1 MIKPTLGRVFLLLSL
16 SLFILHLIQ
25 ISETLSSATKIPFRL
40 SPYTFDPA
48 FSPPLN
54 TSKSKRLII
63 LLTSFRGGSSF
74 LGKLFD
80 ENPTVQYLF
89 EPFHS
94 GHIRWMYKNNKLHGA
109 GPHHTRYE
117 HYMLYLQQ
125 IVQCG
130 EILPSWVAYVER
142 WRLCGTAH
150 ENLQR
155 FGSDVCP
162 GNLTYK
168 GMMTDVCKFRA
179 TSAVKV
185 IRMRRLRDV
194 LLIKNIKEVDVRIVH
209 FIRHPVGIMH
219 SRVGWRQFAWIPV
232 NQLDLRKSWYTA
244 RERATMLAW
253 EAHTY
258 CADVME
264 TRRSVERD
272 PWLRERYLSVT
283 HVQLSLE
290 PVDTA
295 RTIYHHVGLAMGKDM
310 EEFVRNTTQ
319 GLAEDKYVEKG
330 YISTSR
336 VSKDVVLAWKAM
348 DKLSR
353 FQINVIDAVC
363 SRLMAVMEEK
373 SSFESLDLNNILR
386 LYYPS

>member
-1 MIKPTLGRVFLLLSL
+1 
-16 SLFILHLIQ
+16 
-25 ISETLSSATKIPFRL
+25 
-40 SPYTFDPA
+40 
-48 FSPPLN
+48 
-54 TSKSKRLII
+54 
-63 LLTSFRGGSSF
+63 
-74 LGKLFD
+74 
-80 ENPTVQYLF
+80 
-89 EPFHS
+89 
-94 GHIRWMYKNNKLHGA
+94 
-109 GPHHTRYE
+109 
-117 HYMLYLQQ
+117 MLYLQQ

-209 FIRHPVGIMH
+209 SIRHPVGIMR
-219 SRVGWRQFAWIPV
+219 SRTGWGQFG
-232 NQLDLRKSWYTA
+232 NSENRLDLHESWYTA
-244 RERATMLAW
+244 QERATMLAW

-258 CADVME
+258 CTDVME
-264 TRRSVERD
+264 TMRLVERD

-283 HVQLSLE
+283 HRQLSLE

-336 VSKDVVLAWKAM
+336 ISKDVVLAWKAM

-373 SSFESLDLNNILR
+373 SSFESLDLDNILR